1 MPWSR
6 DGRSRDHVAAT
17 AKQREVWDGAA
28 PRYDRSM
35 VLFERRLFDGGRPWL
50 AERAQGRVLEVA
62 VGTGANLPLYPD
74 DVSVVGVDLSPRML
88 DLARQRAAGLGREV
102 ELLEGDA
109 AALPLPDAS
118 VDTVVCAL
126 GLCSIPDPP
135 AAIAEMHRVLRPGG
149 TLLLLDHVSSTWPP
163 LRAAQWLL
171 ERVTVRV
178 AGEWFTR
185 RQLPLVRAA
194 GFEVVETERLK
205 AGIVERVHARRR
217 ADPEPLTAF
226 PTDGVRADQE
236 AWPHHAP

>member
-1 MPWSR
+1 MPSSR
-6 DGRSRDHVAAT
+6 DRRPRDHDAAT
-17 AKQREVWDGAA
+17 ARQREVWDAAA

-35 VLFERRLFDGGRPWL
+35 ALLERRLFGGGRPWL
-50 AERAQGRVLEVA
+50 AERARGRVLEVA

-88 DLARQRAAGLGREV
+88 ELARVRAGELGREV

-109 AALPLPDAS
+109 AALPLPDVS

-149 TLLLLDHVSSTWPP
+149 RLLLLDHVASTWPP

-171 ERVTVRV
+171 EQVTTRL

-205 AGIVERVHARRR
+205 AGIVERVYARR
-217 ADPEPLTAF
+217 PP
-226 PTDGVRADQE
+226 G
-236 AWPHHAP
+236 

>member
-1 MPWSR
+1 M
-6 DGRSRDHVAAT
+6 A
-17 AKQREVWDGAA
+17 
-28 PRYDRSM
+28 
-35 VLFERRLFDGGRPWL
+35 LFERRLFDGGRPWL
-50 AERAQGRVLEVA
+50 AERTRGRVLEVA

-74 DVSVVGVDLSPRML
+74 DVSVVGVDLSPQML
-88 DLARQRAAGLGREV
+88 DLARQRADELGREV

-135 AAIAEMHRVLRPGG
+135 GALAEMHRVLRPGG
-149 TLLLLDHVSSTWPP
+149 RLLLLDHVASTWPP

-194 GFEVVETERLK
+194 GFELVESERAK
-205 AGIVERVHARRR
+205 AGIVERVHARRP
-217 ADPEPLTAF
+217 AL
-226 PTDGVRADQE
+226 
-236 AWPHHAP
+236 